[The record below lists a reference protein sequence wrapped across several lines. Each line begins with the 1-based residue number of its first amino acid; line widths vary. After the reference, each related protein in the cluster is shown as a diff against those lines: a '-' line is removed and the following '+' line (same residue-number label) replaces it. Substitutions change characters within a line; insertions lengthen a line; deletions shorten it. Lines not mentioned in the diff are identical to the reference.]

1 MLKLNANFATRS
13 RTTRSLDPR
22 KHDLNSIRFGN
33 FSNVRRILTLHFIPG
48 GGGAVEE
55 KRTDEMGAKSV
66 LSSSRQFTNSP
77 PSHNPVQT
85 KPIYIA
91 RAVLLLPTSTS
102 RYRRSLFLSPLPSFS
117 CRRCWPYTFFY
128 LPDPILTLITPK

>member
-1 MLKLNANFATRS
+1 MDAEAECQFRRS
-13 RTTRSLDPR
+13 RPTRSLDPR

-91 RAVLLLPTSTS
+91 RAVLPPPEAATAALSFFLP
-102 RYRRSLFLSPLPSFS
+102 FLPSPAAAAAGHTPSFIS
-117 CRRCWPYTFFY
+117 R
-128 LPDPILTLITPK
+128 TLS

>member
-91 RAVLLLPTSTS
+91 RAVLPPPEAATAALSFFLP
-102 RYRRSLFLSPLPSFS
+102 FLPSPAAAAGHTPSFIS
-117 CRRCWPYTFFY
+117 R
-128 LPDPILTLITPK
+128 TLS